1 MPAPVTAQP
10 APDAVTAALDRLER
24 PTIAS
29 RVSCPARR
37 DGCDCINC
45 MDRDECSIQDDIR
58 ALTAARAAHAATVKE
73 LADTKAELARV
84 SEAGDRL
91 ADEWHYGRLPADL
104 VTDKLAELGRL
115 AAAYRAA
122 REGKQFETYA
132 KAVGIEGA

>member
-1 MPAPVTAQP
+1 VTAQP

-58 ALTAARAAHAATVKE
+58 ALTAARSAHAATVKE
-73 LADTKAELARV
+73 LADANALLARI
-84 SEAGDRL
+84 
-91 ADEWHYGRLPADL
+91 ADEAASTQNTARRTEGQMPLIDCRLIAD
-104 VTDKLAELGRL
+104 VFRYVG
-115 AAAYRAA
+115 A
-122 REGKQFETYA
+122 R
-132 KAVGIEGA
+132 KAGQ